1 MIVPDSFK
9 IEIISSSNF
18 IEELITE
25 EESKIQI
32 LEKKSQKPYS
42 KLSFGVVEIAAIVAI
57 VQGTF
62 YIGELAYKIYEARK
76 KNKLSSIVIKTQFKK
91 IEIDFQE
98 KEFEEEEIKSL
109 LKKAL
114 KL

>member
-1 MIVPDSFK
+1 
-9 IEIISSSNF
+9 
-18 IEELITE
+18 
-25 EESKIQI
+25 
-32 LEKKSQKPYS
+32 
-42 KLSFGVVEIAAIVAI
+42 

-76 KNKLSSIVIKTQFKK
+76 MNKLSSIVIKTQFKK

-114 KL
+114 EL